1 MQQAVVVI
9 FMLLGAFFMFISGL
23 GIIRLPDLYMRV
35 SAATKASTL
44 GAGFSLLSLAVHF
57 DSFDI
62 AMLSVATI
70 GFLVMTAPIA
80 AHLISQAAYH
90 VGVELW
96 EHTIVDELHGKH
108 KNNDPKEP
116 TRP

>member
-96 EHTIVDELHGKH
+96 KYTILDELRVKRRETGREEVT
-108 KNNDPKEP
+108 DL
-116 TRP
+116 